1 MTDTIELI
9 DKAEV
14 RDGKAIV
21 AYSRTEHA
29 LAILRGKYKGATY
42 DLTTTAGDKLA
53 RAARLELKTLRTDL
67 EKKRAELKAP
77 ALLFGKT
84 IDSEA
89 ARLTAEIQALETPID
104 AQIKADEKR
113 REDERIAK
121 EQAEAARR
129 KVHTDGIAKIAGY
142 VGLATDLPA
151 ERIAAGIAYL
161 EALDLAGFEEFVT
174 EATETRARTVS
185 ALQAL
190 HTKAVSRE
198 AEAARLEAERVEQA
212 RIAAEQAE
220 TARKLK
226 EQQDELDRQRAEVQQ
241 REERIR
247 KEEEARAAE
256 KVRQEQEAELERQR
270 QALLAEQKA
279 AEKAR
284 QDEWLASAAA
294 REQARQAEIAE
305 AMLKARQDPAVAA
318 RHEAMRDAVAIGMG
332 ITQTTVAQDGT
343 PEVKHIP
350 TGNVLPMPTK
360 APPAAPATPPSL
372 RLGQISERLGFTVTA
387 DFLAR
392 MGFTPAATDKAA
404 KLYHEAQFSPM
415 VDSIIAHLRTV
426 QHQQQAA

>member
-1 MTDTIELI
+1 MTDTTELI

-270 QALLAEQKA
+270 
-279 AEKAR
+279 R
-284 QDEWLASAAA
+284 PRYDC
-294 REQARQAEIAE
+294 R
-305 AMLKARQDPAVAA
+305 ML
-318 RHEAMRDAVAIGMG
+318 
-332 ITQTTVAQDGT
+332 
-343 PEVKHIP
+343 
-350 TGNVLPMPTK
+350 
-360 APPAAPATPPSL
+360 
-372 RLGQISERLGFTVTA
+372 
-387 DFLAR
+387 
-392 MGFTPAATDKAA
+392 
-404 KLYHEAQFSPM
+404 
-415 VDSIIAHLRTV
+415 
-426 QHQQQAA
+426 

>member
-1 MTDTIELI
+1 MTDTAELI

-29 LAILRGKYKGATY
+29 LAILRDKYKGATY
-42 DLTTTAGDKLA
+42 DLTTTAGDKAA

-142 VGLATDLPA
+142 VALATDLPA

-161 EALDLAGFEEFVT
+161 EALDLSGFEEFT
-174 EATETRARTVS
+174 AEATETRGRTVS

-198 AEAARLEAERVEQA
+198 AEAARLEAERIEQA

-226 EQQDELDRQRAEVQQ
+226 EQQDELARQLAEVRQ

-247 KEEEARAAE
+247 QEEEARAAE
-256 KVRQEQEAELERQR
+256 KVRLEK
-270 QALLAEQKA
+270 E
-279 AEKAR
+279 
-284 QDEWLASAAA
+284 AAA
-294 REQARQAEIAE
+294 REEQERQQAESQRRFAE
-305 AMLKARQDPAVAA
+305 AMSKPAAADAPVVTVQDLAPAPAA
-318 RHEAMRDAVAIGMG
+318 
-332 ITQTTVAQDGT
+332 
-343 PEVKHIP
+343 
-350 TGNVLPMPTK
+350 NVVPMPTK
-360 APPAAPATPPSL
+360 APAAPSTPPTL
-372 RLGQISERLGFTVTA
+372 NLGAINQRLGNVSVTAEQLRALGFE
-387 DFLAR
+387 
-392 MGFTPAATDKAA
+392 PAATEKGA
-404 KLYHEAQFSPM
+404 KKYHEASFSPM
-415 VDSIIAHLRTV
+415 VDSIIAHLRMV
-426 QHQQQAA
+426 QQEFGQRAA

>member
-1 MTDTIELI
+1 MTDTTELI

-29 LAILRGKYKGATY
+29 LAILRDKYKGATY
-42 DLTTTAGDKLA
+42 DLTTTAGDKAA

-129 KVHTDGIAKIAGY
+129 KVHTDGVAKIAGY
-142 VGLATDLPA
+142 VALATDLPA

-161 EALDLAGFEEFVT
+161 EVLDLSGFEEFT
-174 EATETRARTVS
+174 AEATETRARTVS

-190 HTKAVSRE
+190 HAKAVSRE
-198 AEAARLEAERVEQA
+198 AEAARLEAERIEQA

-226 EQQDELDRQRAEVQQ
+226 EQQDELARQLAEVRQ

-256 KVRQEQEAELERQR
+256 KERLEK
-270 QALLAEQKA
+270 E
-279 AEKAR
+279 
-284 QDEWLASAAA
+284 AAA
-294 REQARQAEIAE
+294 REEQERQQAESQRRFAE
-305 AMLKARQDPAVAA
+305 AMSKPAAADAPVVTVQDLAPAPAA
-318 RHEAMRDAVAIGMG
+318 
-332 ITQTTVAQDGT
+332 
-343 PEVKHIP
+343 
-350 TGNVLPMPTK
+350 NVVPMPTK
-360 APPAAPATPPSL
+360 APPAAPSTPPTL
-372 RLGQISERLGFTVTA
+372 KLGQISERVGFTVTA

-392 MGFTPAATDKAA
+392 MGFTPAATDKSA
-404 KLYHEAQFSPM
+404 KLYHEASFSPM
-415 VDSIIAHLRTV
+415 VDSIIAHLRMV
-426 QHQQQAA
+426 QQEFGQRAA

>member
-284 QDEWLASAAA
+284 QDEWLASAEA

-318 RHEAMRDAVAIGMG
+318 RHEAMRDAVAIG

-350 TGNVLPMPTK
+350 AANVVPMPTK
-360 APPAAPATPPSL
+360 APADEGARINLSDIKDRIHPL
-372 RLGQISERLGFTVTA
+372 QITAEGLASLGFPHVA
-387 DFLAR
+387 QE
-392 MGFTPAATDKAA
+392 KAS
-404 KLYHEAQFSPM
+404 KLYRASDLGAICSALIRHLELVRAQQRM
-415 VDSIIAHLRTV
+415 VA
-426 QHQQQAA
+426 

>member
-1 MTDTIELI
+1 MTDTTELI

-29 LAILRGKYKGATY
+29 LALLREKYKGAKY
-42 DLTTTAGDKLA
+42 DLTTTAGDKQA
-53 RAARLELKTLRTDL
+53 RAARMELRTLRTDL

-142 VGLATDLPA
+142 VSLATDLPA

-174 EATETRARTVS
+174 EATETRARAVS

-190 HTKAVSRE
+190 HVKAVSRE

-241 REERIR
+241 REERIAA
-247 KEEEARAAE
+247 EERAKLEREALERAAAERRQQEAAAAAERAAE
-256 KVRQEQEAELERQR
+256 AAAVPPTPAPTYPPAPPA
-270 QALLAEQKA
+270 QALTTG
-279 AEKAR
+279 
-284 QDEWLASAAA
+284 
-294 REQARQAEIAE
+294 
-305 AMLKARQDPAVAA
+305 PA
-318 RHEAMRDAVAIGMG
+318 
-332 ITQTTVAQDGT
+332 
-343 PEVKHIP
+343 
-350 TGNVLPMPTK
+350 NVVPMPTK
-360 APPAAPATPPSL
+360 PPAATTTPPSL
-372 RLGQISERLGFTVTA
+372 KLGEIQRRIAPLSIDAAGLAALGFQPATTQGSA
-387 DFLAR
+387 KMYAERDLPRMLAAMMQHIGAVQAR
-392 MGFTPAATDKAA
+392 LAA
-404 KLYHEAQFSPM
+404 
-415 VDSIIAHLRTV
+415 
-426 QHQQQAA
+426 

>member
-129 KVHTDGIAKIAGY
+129 KVHTDGIAMIAGY

-174 EATETRARTVS
+174 EATETLAAFVAMCLWPQWFGPIAYGFA
-185 ALQAL
+185 ALCAITTAL
-190 HTKAVSRE
+190 
-198 AEAARLEAERVEQA
+198 
-212 RIAAEQAE
+212 
-220 TARKLK
+220 
-226 EQQDELDRQRAEVQQ
+226 
-241 REERIR
+241 RIR
-247 KEEEARAAE
+247 WGWTS
-256 KVRQEQEAELERQR
+256 L
-270 QALLAEQKA
+270 
-279 AEKAR
+279 
-284 QDEWLASAAA
+284 
-294 REQARQAEIAE
+294 
-305 AMLKARQDPAVAA
+305 
-318 RHEAMRDAVAIGMG
+318 
-332 ITQTTVAQDGT
+332 
-343 PEVKHIP
+343 
-350 TGNVLPMPTK
+350 
-360 APPAAPATPPSL
+360 APAPTPHSHTPP
-372 RLGQISERLGFTVTA
+372 
-387 DFLAR
+387 
-392 MGFTPAATDKAA
+392 P
-404 KLYHEAQFSPM
+404 
-415 VDSIIAHLRTV
+415 
-426 QHQQQAA
+426 

>member
-14 RDGKAIV
+14 RDGQAIV
-21 AYSRTEHA
+21 KYSRTEHA
-29 LAILRGKYKGATY
+29 LAILREKYKDAKY
-42 DLTTTAGDKLA
+42 DLTTTAGDKAA

-142 VGLATDLPA
+142 VSLATDLPA

-174 EATETRARTVS
+174 EATETRARAVS

-190 HTKAVSRE
+190 HVKAVSRE

-226 EQQDELDRQRAEVQQ
+226 EQQDEIDRQRAEVQQ
-241 REERIR
+241 REDRIR
-247 KEEEARAAE
+247 REEADRVEREAQERAAVE
-256 KVRQEQEAELERQR
+256 RAAAKVREELEAQ
-270 QALLAEQKA
+270 
-279 AEKAR
+279 
-284 QDEWLASAAA
+284 
-294 REQARQAEIAE
+294 EQARRAHALFQQRE
-305 AMLKARQDPAVAA
+305 AMLEHVLGGT
-318 RHEAMRDAVAIGMG
+318 GM
-332 ITQTTVAQDGT
+332 TQTTVDQDGT
-343 PEVKHIP
+343 VEVKHIP
-350 TGNVLPMPTK
+350 TSEVLAYPPAPPAQALTTGPANVVPMPTK
-360 APPAAPATPPSL
+360 APAATPPSL
-372 RLGQISERLGFTVTA
+372 KLGAISERLGFTVTA
-387 DFLAR
+387 DFLTR
-392 MGFTPAATDKAA
+392 MGFPPAAVQQNAKLFHEESFSAMCDAIVAHVRMVQEEARRKAA
-404 KLYHEAQFSPM
+404 
-415 VDSIIAHLRTV
+415 
-426 QHQQQAA
+426 

>member
-1 MTDTIELI
+1 MTDTTELI

-284 QDEWLASAAA
+284 QDEWLASAEA

-318 RHEAMRDAVAIGMG
+318 RHEAMRDAVAIG

-350 TGNVLPMPTK
+350 AANVVPMPTK
-360 APPAAPATPPSL
+360 APADDGARINLSEIKDRLAPI
-372 RLGQISERLGFTVTA
+372 QITAEGLASLGFTHVAQEKASKLYRAA
-387 DFLAR
+387 DFPLICDAL
-392 MGFTPAATDKAA
+392 MA
-404 KLYHEAQFSPM
+404 H
-415 VDSIIAHLRTV
+415 IASVRDQRRV
-426 QHQQQAA
+426 A

>member
-1 MTDTIELI
+1 MTDTTELI

-29 LAILRGKYKGATY
+29 LAILRDKYKGATY
-42 DLTTTAGDKLA
+42 DLTTTAGDKAA

-142 VGLATDLPA
+142 VEQAADLPA
-151 ERIAAGIAYL
+151 ARIAAGITYTVA
-161 EALDLAGFEEFVT
+161 AL
-174 EATETRARTVS
+174 R
-185 ALQAL
+185 AL
-190 HTKAVSRE
+190 HAKAVARE
-198 AEAARLEAERVEQA
+198 EEAARLDAERIEQA

-241 REERIR
+241 REERIAA
-247 KEEEARAAE
+247 EERAKLEREALERAAAE
-256 KVRQEQEAELERQR
+256 RLQAEAAAAAERAAQAAAASPTPAPTYPPAPPA
-270 QALLAEQKA
+270 QALTTG
-279 AEKAR
+279 
-284 QDEWLASAAA
+284 
-294 REQARQAEIAE
+294 
-305 AMLKARQDPAVAA
+305 PA
-318 RHEAMRDAVAIGMG
+318 
-332 ITQTTVAQDGT
+332 
-343 PEVKHIP
+343 
-350 TGNVLPMPTK
+350 NVVPMPTK
-360 APPAAPATPPSL
+360 APADDGARINLSDIKD
-372 RLGQISERLGFTVTA
+372 RLHPIQITAEGLASLGFPHVAQERASKQYRAA
-387 DFLAR
+387 DFPRMCDALIQLVAR
-392 MGFTPAATDKAA
+392 ARDARRAA
-404 KLYHEAQFSPM
+404 
-415 VDSIIAHLRTV
+415 
-426 QHQQQAA
+426 

>member
-14 RDGKAIV
+14 RDGQAIV

-29 LAILRGKYKGATY
+29 LSILRDKYKGATY
-42 DLTTTAGDKLA
+42 DLTTTAGDKAA

-89 ARLTAEIQALETPID
+89 ARLTAEIPALETPID

-129 KVHTDGIAKIAGY
+129 KVHTDGVAKIAGY
-142 VGLATDLPA
+142 VALATDLPA

-161 EALDLAGFEEFVT
+161 EALDLAGFEEFIT

-190 HTKAVSRE
+190 HAKAVNRE

-212 RIAAEQAE
+212 RIAEEQAE

-226 EQQDELDRQRAEVQQ
+226 EQQDELARQLAEVQQ

-247 KEEEARAAE
+247 KEEEARANRE
-256 KVRQEQEAELERQR
+256 
-270 QALLAEQKA
+270 
-279 AEKAR
+279 
-284 QDEWLASAAA
+284 AAA
-294 REQARQAEIAE
+294 RLEQERQQQAAAE
-305 AMLKARQDPAVAA
+305 AAQRRQEAPAPTYPPAT
-318 RHEAMRDAVAIGMG
+318 G
-332 ITQTTVAQDGT
+332 TV
-343 PEVKHIP
+343 V
-350 TGNVLPMPTK
+350 PMPTK
-360 APPAAPATPPSL
+360 APADDGARMNLSDIKD
-372 RLGQISERLGFTVTA
+372 RLHPIQITAEGLASLGFPHVA
-387 DFLAR
+387 QE
-392 MGFTPAATDKAA
+392 KAS
-404 KLYHEAQFSPM
+404 KLYRASDFPRICDALMAH
-415 VDSIIAHLRTV
+415 IASVRDQRRV
-426 QHQQQAA
+426 A

>member
-1 MTDTIELI
+1 MTDTAELI

-29 LAILRGKYKGATY
+29 LTILRDKYKGATY
-42 DLTTTAGDKLA
+42 DLTTTAGDKAA

-142 VGLATDLPA
+142 VALATDLPA

-161 EALDLAGFEEFVT
+161 EALDLSGFEEFT
-174 EATETRARTVS
+174 AEATETRGRTVS

-198 AEAARLEAERVEQA
+198 AEAARLEAERIEQA

-226 EQQDELDRQRAEVQQ
+226 EQQDELARQLAEVRQ

-247 KEEEARAAE
+247 QEEEARAAE
-256 KVRQEQEAELERQR
+256 KERLEK
-270 QALLAEQKA
+270 E
-279 AEKAR
+279 
-284 QDEWLASAAA
+284 AAA
-294 REQARQAEIAE
+294 REEQERQQAESQRRFAE
-305 AMLKARQDPAVAA
+305 AMSKPAAADAPVVTVQDLAPAPAA
-318 RHEAMRDAVAIGMG
+318 
-332 ITQTTVAQDGT
+332 
-343 PEVKHIP
+343 
-350 TGNVLPMPTK
+350 NVVPMPTK

-372 RLGQISERLGFTVTA
+372 KLGQISERLGFTVTA
-387 DFLAR
+387 DFLGR
-392 MGFTPAATDKAA
+392 MGFTPAATDKSA
-404 KLYHEAQFSPM
+404 KLYHEASFSPM
-415 VDSIIAHLRTV
+415 VDSIIAHLRMV
-426 QHQQQAA
+426 QQEFGQRAA